1 MQYINRTVTAYAF
14 TLTSSA
20 YAVENAETV
29 EVQSDVSL
37 GEKNSK
43 EGNSSSKNNKNN
55 KDISIFFVT
64 QHQLNVIVK
73 HKQK

>member
-37 GEKNSK
+37 GDKIQRRGIAPAKTIKITKTSLYF
-43 EGNSSSKNNKNN
+43 S
-55 KDISIFFVT
+55 
-64 QHQLNVIVK
+64 
-73 HKQK
+73 

>member
-1 MQYINRTVTAYAF
+1 MQYINRTVTAHAF

-37 GEKNSK
+37 GDKIQRRGIAAAKTIKITKTSLYF
-43 EGNSSSKNNKNN
+43 S
-55 KDISIFFVT
+55 
-64 QHQLNVIVK
+64 
-73 HKQK
+73 